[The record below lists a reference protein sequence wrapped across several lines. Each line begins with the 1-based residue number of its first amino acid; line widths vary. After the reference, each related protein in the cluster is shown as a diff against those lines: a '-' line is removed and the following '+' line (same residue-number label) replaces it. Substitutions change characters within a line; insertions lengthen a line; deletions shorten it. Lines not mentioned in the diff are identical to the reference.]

1 MQNEKCKMQ
10 NGSKGSA
17 ACGRESDL
25 SERPRS
31 VSEEGAL
38 TPTRTPGTATEM
50 VSPSATISI
59 IFRREIPLFCIM
71 HYAFCILNAER

>member
-10 NGSKGSA
+10 NGSDGSA
-17 ACGRESDL
+17 AGGRVSDL
-25 SERPRS
+25 SEWQRS
-31 VSEEGAL
+31 VSEEGAPS
-38 TPTRTPGTATEM
+38 PTRAPGTATEM

-59 IFRREIPLFCIM
+59 IFRRKIPLFCIM